1 MLGRVWQTR
10 REGLTSRASLHH
22 PLWILGP
29 VAVDQGAQSL
39 LCRFAAH
46 EMLPDDSARGPAGEP
61 PEAAFEAIYWVLER
75 HKRVTRERVVST
87 SIPRTSGSRS
97 KCHGWDRR
105 TQGSNPSSHNR
116 SRIRYTETRLFLNA
130 GPGPRQRHQV
140 CFWCIGVHITPPCQR
155 HANALLM
162 DRGVLKM
169 MTPLLEDVWGT
180 RLRFRRGS

>member
-1 MLGRVWQTR
+1 MRAGAPRATWRHATEVRSQPTVPQIPSYFYDSPLRRSVVHLFRVVASDDTANR
-10 REGLTSRASLHH
+10 RRPCTTS
-22 PLWILGP
+22 
-29 VAVDQGAQSL
+29 
-39 LCRFAAH
+39 
-46 EMLPDDSARGPAGEP
+46 
-61 PEAAFEAIYWVLER
+61 AFGAIYWVLER

-97 KCHGWDRR
+97 KRHGWDRR